1 MSLSFATGFLLNSLC
16 CCRESVGGST
26 KAATLLKLAFVLM
39 SLVMVA
45 GAAAG
50 VGKSKDTL
58 NLIICH
64 SQFQFRDVFLIQELL

>member
-39 SLVMVA
+39 SLVMA
-45 GAAAG
+45 TGAAAG
-50 VGKSKDTL
+50 VGKETL
-58 NLIICH
+58 I
-64 SQFQFRDVFLIQELL
+64 